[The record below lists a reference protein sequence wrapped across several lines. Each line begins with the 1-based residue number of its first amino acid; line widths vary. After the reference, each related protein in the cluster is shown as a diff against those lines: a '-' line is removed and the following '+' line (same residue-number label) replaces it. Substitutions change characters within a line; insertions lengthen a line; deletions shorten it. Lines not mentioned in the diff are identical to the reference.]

1 MHVTIDRLGR
11 IVVPKKVRDRLHLV
25 AGTALELDV
34 VSDGIRIRPVHQEP
48 SLLRKKG
55 VLVHHGAET
64 VHLDMADFVNRD
76 RANRDAGLV
85 AKEPPE

>member
-1 MHVTIDRLGR
+1 MQITIDRLGR
-11 IVVPKKVRDRLHLV
+11 IVVPKKVRDRFHLV

-34 VSDGIRIRPVHQEP
+34 ESDGIRIRPVDQEP
-48 SLLRKKG
+48 SLLRKQG
-55 VLVHHGAET
+55 VLIHHGPET
-64 VHLDMADFVNRD
+64 VNLDMADFVNRD